1 MKVIHILKELK
12 FSGAEIMYVDAAPV
26 FQNKGCELT
35 VIGSAPVLGEYAP
48 YFERAG
54 YKVIHKPL
62 PSLKRYHKRLRY
74 YCDFIRLIKSEN
86 YSVVHIH
93 FLSAMWGLAL
103 CSWIAKKKSVYTIHA
118 ISHSNWYS
126 YFHHCLLRFSAKKI
140 FKCKFQSISDSVY
153 DHELNLYA
161 NKTIKI
167 ENWYGDSRYYP
178 ARDGEK
184 NQIRQE
190 LGISNETLVLISVGG
205 CDYNK
210 RHHDII
216 KSLKLVIMKIPNVLY
231 LHLGKGNT
239 ELEEKALV
247 EEMGLTNYIRFCNNQ
262 DDVRKF
268 LIVSDLY
275 LMTSRSEGISLTT
288 IEAMA
293 CNIPVIL
300 YNVPGLRDFNKKG
313 EVSFLI
319 QEDYKKLAE
328 KIIYLHNHPEISFKT
343 ANNAK
348 KIVDKYYNMQNNASR
363 IFSLYK

>member
-12 FSGAEIMYVDAAPV
+12 FSGAEIMYVDAASV
-26 FQNKGCELT
+26 FQSKGCELT
-35 VIGSAPVLGEYAP
+35 VIGTAPVLGEYARN
-48 YFERAG
+48 FERAG

-62 PSLKRYHKRLRY
+62 PSLKSYGKRLRY
-74 YCDFIRLIKSEN
+74 YRDFIRLIKSEN

-103 CSWIAKKKSVYTIHA
+103 CSWIAKKNSVFTIHS
-118 ISHSNWYS
+118 ICNTSWYS
-126 YFHHCLLRFSAKKI
+126 YYYHFLIRWSAKRF

-178 ARDGEK
+178 ARNGEK

-190 LGISNETLVLISVGG
+190 LGISNNTLVLISVGG
-205 CDYNK
+205 CDHNK

-216 KSLKLVIMKIPNVLY
+216 KSLKLVVTKIPNVLY

-239 ELEEKALV
+239 EQEEKELA
-247 EEMGLTNYIRFCNNQ
+247 EELGLTGYIRFCNNQ

-268 LIVSDLY
+268 LVVSDLY
-275 LMTSRSEGISLTT
+275 LMTSISEGISLTT

-293 CNIPVIL
+293 CNIPAVL
-300 YNVPGLRDFNKKG
+300 YNVPGLKDFNKKG
-313 EVSFLI
+313 EISFLI
-319 QEDYKKLAE
+319 QEDYKMLAD
-328 KIIYLHNHPEISFKT
+328 KIIYLHNHPEISFKIAT
-343 ANNAK
+343 NAK
-348 KIVDKYYNMQNNASR
+348 ETVSRYYNMEKNASD
-363 IFSLYK
+363 IYKLYR